1 MAGQTGLSTFDI
13 ATEILEKDRRFS
25 FIQVMR
31 LMRLLGHSPENVED
45 TQTFVRQAQSLR
57 IRPKNNLSFP
67 ASDVASIERT
77 EGEMPG
83 ILVNATFLGLYGP
96 ASPLPTFYTEDL
108 IQQESDEE
116 SAVRDFL
123 DIFNH
128 RLFMLFFRCSMKYRL
143 FFQVCEENNPEILN
157 KLYCLIGLGEVRHR
171 RDMPY
176 AYSMIR
182 YSGILSQHPRSAW
195 GLETMLNDAFSYAPV
210 KVMPCVCRRVKIP
223 LSQRLLL
230 GRTGSYLGIDSVI
243 GAQISEQ
250 TGKFRLRLGPVNY
263 PLFQTLLPG
272 SEENKR
278 LSELTRFYLL
288 EPLEYDMELI
298 LREGEAPC
306 VRLGAETARRLG
318 MDTWIFSCEKIGE
331 VRAVFPLE

>member
-13 ATEILEKDRRFS
+13 ATEILEKGRRFS

-57 IRPKNNLSFP
+57 IRSQNNLSFP
-67 ASDVASIERT
+67 ASDVASIERA
-77 EGEMPG
+77 EGETPG
-83 ILVNATFLGLYGP
+83 FLVNATFLGLYGP

-116 SAVRDFL
+116 SAARDFL

-195 GLETMLNDAFSYAPV
+195 GLETMLSDAFSYAPV
-210 KVMPCVCRRVKIP
+210 KVMQCAARRVKIP

-230 GRTGSYLGIDSVI
+230 GRTGSNLGIDSVI
-243 GAQISEQ
+243 GGQISDHNS
-250 TGKFRLRLGPVNY
+250 KFRLRIGPVNY

-278 LSELTRFYLL
+278 LSALTRFYLL

-298 LREGEAPC
+298 LREGEASC